1 MKGLLVLYDG
11 FEDCEALVT
20 RALLNRVA
28 LPLTTAT
35 LNPQLEVMSSSG
47 LCVKADANLATIN
60 PLEYDFLVIPGGPYV
75 AQIIEK
81 ETFLLKLIQK
91 FVDANKVIGAICSA
105 PMFLGKLDL
114 LKNHP
119 FTCFPSCNHFI
130 EGTYLPDQ
138 KAVIS
143 DKFVTSRS
151 PITVFDFVFAL
162 VEVLKGKAFAFAFK
176 NSLNV

>member
-20 RALLNRVA
+20 RALLKQVN
-28 LPLTTAT
+28 LSLTTAT
-35 LNPQLEVMSSSG
+35 LNSQLEVYSASG
-47 LCVKADANLATIN
+47 LCLRADTNLATVD

-75 AQIIEK
+75 VQIIEK
-81 ETFLLKLIQK
+81 ETFLFQLIQK
-91 FVDANKVIGAICSA
+91 FFDDNKVIGAICAA

-114 LKNHP
+114 LKNHT
-119 FTCFPSCNHFI
+119 FTCFPSCNYFI
-130 EGTYLPDQ
+130 KGTYLPQQ

-143 DKFVTSRS
+143 NKFVTSRS

-162 VEVLKGKAFAFAFK
+162 VEVLKGKDFAVAFK

>member
-20 RALLNRVA
+20 RALLKRIN
-28 LPLTTAT
+28 LPLNTAT
-35 LNPQLEVMSSSG
+35 PNSSLEVVSSSG
-47 LCVKADANLATIN
+47 LQVKADYHFSKMDPSN
-60 PLEYDFLVIPGGPYV
+60 YDFLVIPGGPYV

-81 ETFLLKLIQK
+81 ETFLLELIQK
-91 FVDANKVIGAICSA
+91 FVFSNKIIGAICAA

-114 LKNHP
+114 LKEHS
-119 FTCFPSCNHFI
+119 FTCFPNCQHFI
-130 EGTYLPDQ
+130 LGSYLPDK

-143 DKFVTSRS
+143 GNFVTSRS

-162 VEVLKGKAFAFAFK
+162 VEKLKGESTALAFQR
-176 NSLNV
+176 SLNV